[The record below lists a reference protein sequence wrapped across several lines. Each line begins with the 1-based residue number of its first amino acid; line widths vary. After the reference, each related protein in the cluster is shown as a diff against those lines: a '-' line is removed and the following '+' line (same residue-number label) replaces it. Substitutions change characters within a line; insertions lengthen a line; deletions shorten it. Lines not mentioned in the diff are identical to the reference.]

1 MSTSKEKV
9 TALVDRI
16 SKQLVEL
23 DQVSGE
29 SLPHQLRPP
38 ATPEQIAQL
47 ERRRG
52 VELPEDYKAF
62 LLVHNGWEGFNG
74 ESALLSLEEMTA
86 GPIFDGH
93 RELQGELVSNGQT
106 GPGQGLVF
114 EGSYG
119 TQIAYFDVSKKKAG
133 GNLDAVFWNIK
144 EIDRHP
150 TFTEYLER
158 YSETLAQMIANEREK
173 LR

>member
-1 MSTSKEKV
+1 MSTSKETV
-9 TALVDRI
+9 AALVDRI
-16 SKQLVEL
+16 AKQLAEL
-23 DQVSGE
+23 DAVSGE
-29 SLPHQLRPP
+29 ALPHQLRPP
-38 ATPEQIAQL
+38 AKPDQIAQF

-52 VELPEDYKAF
+52 LALPEDYKDF
-62 LLVHNGWEGFNG
+62 LLMHNGWEGFNG

-93 RELQGELVSNGQT
+93 RELQSELASNGQT
-106 GPGQGLVF
+106 GPSQGLVF

-119 TQIAYFDVSKKKAG
+119 TQVSYFDVAKMKAG

-144 EIDRHP
+144 EIDRQP
-150 TFTEYLER
+150 SFTEYLES
-158 YSETLAQMIANEREK
+158 YSKTLSEMIANEREK